1 MGAIARGSSKANWPV
16 PNPNQRGNME
26 THLSL
31 ETGSETHKVPE
42 TREALTLTDQ
52 LAFMN
57 FASLPSETVVTCC
70 VLRIQ
75 ASRSQHHEVRKVLDS

>member
-1 MGAIARGSSKANWPV
+1 
-16 PNPNQRGNME
+16 ME

-31 ETGSETHKVPE
+31 ETGSGIHKVPE
-42 TREALTLTDQ
+42 TRKALTLTVQ
-52 LAFMN
+52 LAFIN

-75 ASRSQHHEVRKVLDS
+75 ASRSQHHEERKAPDSQHTHLQVI